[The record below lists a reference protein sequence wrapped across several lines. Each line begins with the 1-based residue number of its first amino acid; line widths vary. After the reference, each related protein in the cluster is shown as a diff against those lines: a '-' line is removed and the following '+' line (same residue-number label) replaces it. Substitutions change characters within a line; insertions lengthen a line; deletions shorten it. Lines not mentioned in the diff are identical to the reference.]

1 MNRGVLT
8 LAATMA
14 VVAGI
19 SFVGG
24 RALKGG
30 DEAAPAF
37 DLSAP
42 GYSPADTVVG
52 SSVGGFSGFG
62 ETGGLEGE
70 AIVAGRVSRVG
81 PDFVTVATPGGEST
95 IRLTSD
101 QRLRRIEAV
110 DASALTVGASVVV
123 IRKPGTDQAASVL
136 VTAVP

>member
-1 MNRGVLT
+1 MSRGL
-8 LAATMA
+8 LAWAAIAA

-19 SFVGG
+19 SFIGG

-30 DEAAPAF
+30 GEAAPAF

-52 SSVGGFSGFG
+52 SSLGGFSGFG

-81 PDFVTVATPGGEST
+81 LDSVTVAAPGGEST
-95 IRLTSD
+95 IRLTGD